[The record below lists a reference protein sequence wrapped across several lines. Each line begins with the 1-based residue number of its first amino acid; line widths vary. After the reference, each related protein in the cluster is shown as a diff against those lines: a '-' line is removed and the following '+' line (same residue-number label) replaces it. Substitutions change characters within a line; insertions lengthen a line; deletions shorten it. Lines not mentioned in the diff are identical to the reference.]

1 MTTVTEETLIA
12 PKIIQM
18 MPADGWYAFFKDEDG
33 GMDYEPLV
41 CFALTS
47 NAEGETEIRP
57 MSWQDGFVDFCDE
70 YDNFEGLEKIDMSED
85 DFELDL
91 DEMIGDE
98 TDEETASKE

>member
-1 MTTVTEETLIA
+1 MTEIEETLSA

-18 MPADGWYAFFKDEDG
+18 MPADGWYAFFKDEEG
-33 GMDYEPLV
+33 ALDYEPLV

-91 DEMIGDE
+91 DEMLDDGS
-98 TDEETASKE
+98 EETPAAKE

>member
-1 MTTVTEETLIA
+1 MTEIDEVMIA
-12 PKIIQM
+12 PKIVQM

-70 YDNFEGLEKIDMSED
+70 YDNFEGIEKIDLSDD
-85 DFELDL
+85 DFDI
-91 DEMIGDE
+91 EM
-98 TDEETASKE
+98 DEEIIAADDEEVPSKD